1 MSDRDFIRRFMF
13 EALDIRGALV
23 RFEQGWQDMQRG
35 RGYGEVATRLLGEV
49 AVVTLLIA
57 GQLKQPARLTVQVR
71 GRGRVKTLV
80 VDCDQQLRLRG
91 MASAPAD
98 LADAPVPELIGE
110 GHLVMTLQTDEAETP
125 YQSLVPVEGEALSA
139 VFEHYLEQSEQLP
152 AALWL
157 HADGDCASGLFLQKM
172 PGADRR
178 DADGWNRVR
187 HLAATVT
194 HDEMKSLSAEALL
207 GRLFAEEMAAAGI
220 RVFDP
225 RVPRHHCPRDE
236 QKLRRLLLSLGRAEV
251 DSILR
256 EQGEVHIHDD
266 MCNHDYHFSALDVQ
280 LLFGEAPPAV
290 H

>member
-1 MSDRDFIRRFMF
+1 MSEPDFIQRFMF

-23 RFEQGWQDMQRG
+23 RFDKAWQAMQQG
-35 RGYGEVATRLLGEV
+35 RGYGAVATRLLGEV
-49 AVVTLLIA
+49 TVVTLLIG

-71 GRGRVKTLV
+71 GRGPVETLV

-98 LADAPVPELIGE
+98 LADAPVPALLGE

-125 YQSLVPVEGEALSA
+125 YQSLVPLEGDSVAA
-139 VFEHYLEQSEQLP
+139 VFEHYLALSEQQP

-157 HADGDCASGLFLQKM
+157 HADADCASGLFLQKL
-172 PGADRR
+172 PDADRK
-178 DADGWNRVR
+178 DADGWNRLC

-194 HDEMKSLSAEALL
+194 PEELKTLAPEALL
-207 GRLFAEEMAAAGI
+207 GRLFAEEAARDGI
-220 RVFDP
+220 RVFAP
-225 RVPRHHCPRDE
+225 AIPRHHCPRDE
-236 QKLRRLLLSLGRAEV
+236 EKLRRLVLSLGREEV
-251 DSILR
+251 ESILR

-266 MCNHDYHFSALDVQ
+266 MCNHDYRFSALDIQ

>member
-1 MSDRDFIRRFMF
+1 MSERDFIRRFMF

-23 RFEQGWQDMQRG
+23 RFEEGWQAMQRE
-35 RGYGEVATRLLGEV
+35 RGYGAVATRLLGEV
-49 AVVTLLIA
+49 TVVTLLIG

-71 GRGRVKTLV
+71 GRGPVETLV

-91 MASAPAD
+91 MASAPTD
-98 LADAPVPELIGE
+98 LADAPVPVLLGE

-125 YQSLVPVEGEALSA
+125 YQSLVPLEGDSVAA
-139 VFEHYLEQSEQLP
+139 VFEHYLALSEQQP

-157 HADGDCASGLFLQKM
+157 HADADCATGLFLQKL
-172 PGADRR
+172 PDADRK
-178 DADGWNRVR
+178 DADGWNRLC

-194 HDEMKSLSAEALL
+194 PDELKTLAPEALL
-207 GRLFAEEMAAAGI
+207 GRLFAEEAARDGI
-220 RVFDP
+220 RVFAP
-225 RVPRHHCPRDE
+225 AIPRHHCPRDE
-236 QKLRRLLLSLGRAEV
+236 EKLRRLVLSLGREEV
-251 DSILR
+251 ESILR

-266 MCNHDYHFSALDVQ
+266 MCNHDYRFSALDIQ

>member
-1 MSDRDFIRRFMF
+1 MSERDFIQRFMF

-23 RFEQGWQDMQRG
+23 RFDEGWQAMQRG
-35 RGYGEVATRLLGEV
+35 RGYGAVATRLLGEV
-49 AVVTLLIA
+49 TVVTLLIG

-71 GRGRVKTLV
+71 GRGPVETLV

-91 MASAPAD
+91 MASAPTD
-98 LADAPVPELIGE
+98 LADAPVPVLLGE

-125 YQSLVPVEGEALSA
+125 YQSLVPLEGDSVAA
-139 VFEHYLEQSEQLP
+139 VFEHYLALSEQQP

-157 HADGDCASGLFLQKM
+157 HADADCATGLFLQKL
-172 PGADRR
+172 PDADRK
-178 DADGWNRVR
+178 DADGWNRLC

-194 HDEMKSLSAEALL
+194 PDELKTLAPEALL
-207 GRLFAEEMAAAGI
+207 GRLFAEEAARDGI
-220 RVFDP
+220 RVFAP
-225 RVPRHHCPRDE
+225 AIPRHHCPRDE
-236 QKLRRLLLSLGRAEV
+236 EKLRRLVLSLGREEV
-251 DSILR
+251 ESILR

-266 MCNHDYHFSALDVQ
+266 MCNHDYRFSALDIQ